1 MVVYF
6 TEEISSEIRERISF
20 IAKSRAALDA
30 FFLHKEYGNDLK
42 VLYISIVCVHPRFAD
57 FFKERKPKFIS
68 EDKEYIEKGIKVL
81 REGKSLSYDLR
92 LDYNQYLSAINPE
105 LLLSQNVLS
114 SLEVVNTI
122 KKIKDFNLV
131 SFRNDLEKFFKLN
144 GWLS

>member
-1 MVVYF
+1 MVVNF
-6 TEEISSEIRERISF
+6 TEEISSEIRDRISF
-20 IAKSRAALDA
+20 LSKGRAALDA
-30 FFLHKEYGNDLK
+30 FLLHKEYGKDLK

-57 FFKERKPKFIS
+57 FFKERKSKFVS

-92 LDYNQYLSAINPE
+92 LDYNQYLNTMNPE
-105 LLLSQNVLS
+105 ILFSQKVLS

-122 KKIKDFNLV
+122 KKIKDFNLA
-131 SFRNDLEKFFKLN
+131 SFRNDLEEFFKLN